1 MAQSLQLE
9 TVSPEVG
16 DWLAKIVLGCDKSVR
31 AMMLVNDRGDL
42 LAHGRNA
49 NEEAGDLAFED
60 AGSVLVRIPAMGV
73 TAFVRTDSPSSRQRV
88 YQRVASLLSVPE
100 DYISR

>member
-16 DWLAKIVLGCDKSVR
+16 NWLAKLVLGCDKSVR

-42 LAHGRNA
+42 LAHGRNP
-49 NEEAGDLAFED
+49 NEAEDLAFED

-73 TAFVRTDSPSSRQRV
+73 TAFVRTDSPSSRRRVFQRV
-88 YQRVASLLSVPE
+88 NSILGVPE